1 MTQKLSHYILIEQI
15 GAGGM
20 GVVHRA
26 RDERLER
33 DVAIKLLPAGMLA
46 DEAARS
52 RFRREALA
60 LSRLNHP
67 NIATVH
73 DFDFD
78 KGVDFLVMEWVPG
91 ETLERRVARGPAP
104 EAELLPIAIQVAEA
118 LVSAHASGVIHR
130 DLKPANLRV
139 TPDGRV
145 KVLDFGLARLTRQG
159 EDARTATATAAGI
172 TPGTLAYMPPET
184 FSGKSGGVSG
194 DLYSL
199 GVVLYELA
207 TARLPFEGQ
216 HVAETIHAILHGI
229 AVPPRAV
236 QPAVTEGF
244 QNLVMR
250 LLQRDPSRRYAGAAE
265 LLADL
270 RLILSHGPGAVSA
283 ATEPIRS
290 LAVLPLENLSGD
302 PAQEYF
308 ADGMTEALISDIAR
322 LRELRVISRT
332 SVMRYKGARKP
343 IAEIASEL
351 RVDSVLE
358 GSVARAGDRVRV
370 SVQLIDAR
378 TETHLW
384 SERYDR
390 AMQDVLELQSDV
402 AKSVAREIR
411 AALLE
416 AAVPPA
422 APLPGAPR
430 MEVLYMEVLPM
441 EDLRGA
447 SFEGDPATEPP
458 PPGTLAAMRGSPVT
472 SRPPRRVDP
481 EAYDAFLRARHHLD
495 RRSDDSLHKALEH
508 LRTAIDRDPTFA
520 MAHVAQA
527 EALGVLG
534 FHEFEPPRD
543 VFPRA
548 RAAAKHAIELEPNL
562 GEAHAVLGYVHLHHD
577 WDWKSA
583 ERSFLRA
590 LELNPHH
597 ATTRLWYVNLL
608 IASGRLDEAL
618 AEARASVEHDP
629 LSLILNLVTGWV
641 YFYRREFDLSFRE
654 MGRPL
659 ELEPN
664 FFQPHQWRGWSLHLM
679 GRDTEAAEHLEVAAG
694 LIHHR
699 PTELL
704 CKLMSQ
710 VYGGNANKA
719 RAILA
724 QLEHLG
730 SNRYVSA
737 FSIMLGHLS
746 LGDREESLNWLEKA
760 RDQRSPWIGFLNHDP
775 RVDALR
781 GDPRFEAIRA
791 LAGQGESSA

>member
-1 MTQKLSHYILIEQI
+1 VTQKLSHYTLIEQI

-33 DVAIKLLPAGMLA
+33 DVAVKLLPPGLLA

-73 DFDFD
+73 DFDHD
-78 KGVDFLVMEWVPG
+78 QGVDFLVMEWVPG
-91 ETLERRVARGPAP
+91 ETLDRRVARGATP
-104 EAELLPIAIQVAEA
+104 EAEILPLAIQVAEA

-145 KVLDFGLARLTRQG
+145 KVLDFGLARLTQPG
-159 EDARTATATAAGI
+159 DEARTATATAAGI

-184 FSGKSGGVSG
+184 FSGKPGGVPG

-199 GVVLYELA
+199 GIVLYELA

-216 HVAETIHAILHGI
+216 HVAETIHAILHGT
-229 AVPPRAV
+229 AVAPRVV
-236 QPAVTEGF
+236 QPAVSIGY

-250 LLQRDPSRRYAGAAE
+250 LLQREPARRYASAAE
-265 LLADL
+265 LLSDL
-270 RLILSHGPGAVSA
+270 RLIQREGSGAVVASP
-283 ATEPIRS
+283 EPIRS

-308 ADGMTEALISDIAR
+308 ADGMTEALIGDIGR
-322 LRELRVISRT
+322 LRDLRVISRT

-343 IAEIASEL
+343 VAEIAAEL
-351 RVDSVLE
+351 HVDALLE
-358 GSVARAGDRVRV
+358 GSVARGGNRVRV

-378 TETHLW
+378 TDTHLW

-390 AMQDVLELQSDV
+390 AMQDVLELQSEV
-402 AKSVAREIR
+402 AKSVAREIQ
-411 AALLE
+411 AALLAAGPMPASSPSGDE
-416 AAVPPA
+416 AISRALVAPPA
-422 APLPGAPR
+422 AKSTPHG
-430 MEVLYMEVLPM
+430 
-441 EDLRGA
+441 
-447 SFEGDPATEPP
+447 
-458 PPGTLAAMRGSPVT
+458 GTGSPRT
-472 SRPPRRVDP
+472 PHPARRVDP

-508 LRTAIDRDPTFA
+508 LRTALDRDPDFA
-520 MAHVAQA
+520 LAHVAKA
-527 EALGVLG
+527 EALAVLG
-534 FHEFEPPRD
+534 FHEFEPARE
-543 VFPRA
+543 VFPQA
-548 RAAAKHAIELEPNL
+548 RATAERALELDPTL
-562 GEAHAVLGYVHLHHD
+562 GEAHAVLGYVQLHHG
-577 WDWKSA
+577 WDWKQA
-583 ERSFLRA
+583 ESSFLRA
-590 LELNPHH
+590 IQLSPQN

-618 AEARASVEHDP
+618 TEARASIEHDP

-641 YFYRREFDLSFRE
+641 HFYRREYELSIRE
-654 MGRPL
+654 MARPL

-664 FFQPHQWRGWSLHLM
+664 FFQPHQWTGWSLHML
-679 GRDTEAAEHLEVAAG
+679 GRDAEAARHLEVAAG

-704 CKLMSQ
+704 CKMFSQ
-710 VYGGNANKA
+710 AYGGNPNKA
-719 RAILA
+719 RATLA

-730 SNRYVSA
+730 SKRYVSA
-737 FSIMLGHLS
+737 FSIMLGHLA
-746 LGDREESLNWLEKA
+746 LGDREEAINWLEKA
-760 RDQRSPWIGFLNHDP
+760 REQRSPWIGFLNPDP

-781 GDPRFEAIRA
+781 GDPRFEAVRA
-791 LAGQGESSA
+791 LAGQGESGGGTRG